1 MTTCSRGT
9 GDTMNDTFYNPT
21 LAQPSNVKGHTAQ
34 NAIAVHMLHRERRR
48 NTTKCTSWTEMNKS
62 RTPVRLGDQIFCGGA

>member
-9 GDTMNDTFYNPT
+9 GDTMKDTFYNPT
-21 LAQPSNVKGHTAQ
+21 LVQPSYERGHTAQ
-34 NAIAVHMLHRERRR
+34 YAIAVYMLYSDRQR

-62 RTPVRLGDQIFCGGA
+62 RTPVRLGD